1 MPFIY
6 RHEPAKIDR
15 TNKRGDDFIHEN
27 IVRALDHLSTLKRD
41 NWFKILPCNFWNPTF
56 DKVPPEFSLTTYAIK
71 ELGLSWF
78 EVEHW
83 LDEISRRDRYM
94 FYLETETIVNVDE
107 RRRYYIRD
115 ICLRNIIH
123 YRSKQP

>member
-6 RHEPAKIDR
+6 HDQPAKIDR
-15 TNKRGDDFIHEN
+15 TNKRDNDLIHKN

-41 NWFKILPCNFWNPTF
+41 NLFKILPCNFWDPPF
-56 DKVPPEFSLTTYAIK
+56 DRVPPEFSLTTYAIK
-71 ELGLSWF
+71 ELSLSWY

-83 LDEISRRDRYM
+83 LDEISRRDQGM
-94 FYLETETIVNVDE
+94 FYLEKDTILNIDE

-123 YRSKQP
+123 YRPKQP